1 MVHGGNV
8 KGKAAA
14 MNHVK
19 KKNSIGVVKNVPK
32 KPSVVEKKT
41 KTVSYKN
48 QIRSTERILRKTG
61 LPPEVRQAQEK
72 KLEDIKKKQ
81 ELLIQLAENRVT
93 ILKNKKP
100 KFFER
105 RKLDRGIKKLERAL
119 ETESDETRAGI
130 KDQIAKLKEDL
141 EYVKFFPKTEKYV
154 PLFSGGNDP
163 DVVERR
169 NVLRQQIKGNIVDA
183 AASGRDLEETG
194 DAEDDFFLNGSSSDE
209 AEAGDESTKRNF
221 RKQAPSFKKEVST
234 EPRKQFPKDSGLIG
248 GFGKKPP
255 RNFGN
260 AAFDNYGANKNQKR
274 KSIQDVEPASRP
286 SKISFKSSNY
296 TETSKS
302 WKSTQA
308 VEPSSR
314 PSRSSKYTETSK
326 NWKSTQAVEPAS
338 RPSKGTSKR
347 SNYSET
353 SQTRFEF
360 LSNKKALKERVP
372 VTTSI
377 NKSQNGSFSSFRKDN
392 QFQNTTRTES
402 SNNVYSNSE
411 APHKPKRKRRPKKKK
426 A

>member
-19 KKNSIGVVKNVPK
+19 KKNSIGVVKSVTK
-32 KPSVVEKKT
+32 KPSAVEKKT

-48 QIRSTERILRKTG
+48 QIRSTERILRKTD

-119 ETESDETRAGI
+119 ETASDETREGI
-130 KDQIAKLKEDL
+130 KDQLAKLKEDL

-183 AASGRDLEETG
+183 AASGRDLEETE

-209 AEAGDESTKRNF
+209 AEAGDESTERNF
-221 RKQAPSFKKEVST
+221 SSLSRKQAPSFKKEVST
-234 EPRKQFPKDSGLIG
+234 APRKQFPKDSGLIG

-286 SKISFKSSNY
+286 SKSSFKSSNY

-308 VEPSSR
+308 VED
-314 PSRSSKYTETSK
+314 
-326 NWKSTQAVEPAS
+326 VEPAS

-372 VTTSI
+372 VTASI
-377 NKSQNGSFSSFRKDN
+377 NKSQSGSFSSFRKDN
-392 QFQNTTRTES
+392 QFQNTTRTKS
-402 SNNVYSNSE
+402 SNNVNSNSE

>member
-19 KKNSIGVVKNVPK
+19 KKSSTGIVKNVTK
-32 KPSVVEKKT
+32 KPSVAEKKS

-48 QIRSTERILRKTG
+48 QIRSTERILKKTD

-72 KLEDIKKKQ
+72 KLQDIKKKQ

-119 ETESDETRAGI
+119 ETATDETRAGI
-130 KDQIAKLKEDL
+130 KDQLAKLKEDL

-169 NVLRQQIKGNIVDA
+169 NLLRQQIKGNIVDA
-183 AASGRDLEETG
+183 AASGRDLEETE

-209 AEAGDESTKRNF
+209 AEAGDESSERSS

-234 EPRKQFPKDSGLIG
+234 APRKQLQKDSGLSG
-248 GFGKKPP
+248 VFGKKPP

-274 KSIQDVEPASRP
+274 KSTHDVEPASRP
-286 SKISFKSSNY
+286 SKSSFRSSN
-296 TETSKS
+296 
-302 WKSTQA
+302 
-308 VEPSSR
+308 
-314 PSRSSKYTETSK
+314 YTETSK
-326 NWKSTQAVEPAS
+326 NWKSTQAVESKNSFRSSNYSETSQKWKSSQAVEAAS
-338 RPSKGTSKR
+338 KPSKGTSR
-347 SNYSET
+347 SSNYSET

-360 LSNKKALKERVP
+360 LSNKKALRERVP
-372 VTTSI
+372 VSASI
-377 NKSQNGSFSSFRKDN
+377 SKSQSGSFSSFRKDN

-402 SNNVYSNSE
+402 SNNLSSNSE

-426 A
+426 T